1 MQATRK
7 LLPGQPGTR
16 KLLDKYGDDLLC
28 VRYRYDPE
36 HKIRMKTIEII
47 IEKAPWQGT
56 PRRIPSKRIVSI
68 RIEYGEVEVGRR
80 VKAAGGT
87 WNRERKVWELAYGDV
102 VALGL
107 EERVVAE
114 DGV

>member
-7 LLPGQPGTR
+7 LLPGRPGTG
-16 KLLDKYGDDLLC
+16 KLLDQYGDDPLC

-36 HKIRMKTIEII
+36 RKIRMKTIEII
-47 IEKAPWQGT
+47 IEKAPWQGR
-56 PRRIPSKRIVSI
+56 PRRIPAKRIVSI
-68 RIEYGEVEVGRR
+68 RIEFGEVELGRR
-80 VKAAGGT
+80 VKSAGGT
-87 WNRERKVWELAYGDV
+87 WNRERKVWEIAYGDV
-102 VALGL
+102 VAWGL